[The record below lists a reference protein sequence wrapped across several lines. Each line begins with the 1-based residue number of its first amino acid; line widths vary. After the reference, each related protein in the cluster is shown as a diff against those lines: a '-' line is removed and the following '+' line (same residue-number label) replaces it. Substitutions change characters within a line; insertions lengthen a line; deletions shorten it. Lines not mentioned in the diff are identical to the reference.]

1 MSSVKRTF
9 VGSLLLF
16 LVAAFVSASFC
27 NSNINPTG
35 IYGGHTGSKHKTG
48 RGFAGTE
55 GRNIKRGFL
64 VAGENLVS
72 KLRPDVNLAKTYPA
86 AADQVHKGV
95 VSPKGRF
102 ASPKTFPSSLSPV
115 LNI

>member
-16 LVAAFVSASFC
+16 LFASFVSASFC

-35 IYGGHTGSKHKTG
+35 IYGGHTGSQHKTG

-55 GRNIKRGFL
+55 GRNLKRGFL

-72 KLRPDVNLAKTYPA
+72 KLRPDVNLANTYPA
-86 AADQVHKGV
+86 AADEIHKVV
-95 VSPKGRF
+95 VSPKADLLLRKPF
-102 ASPKTFPSSLSPV
+102 LRVSL
-115 LNI
+115 

>member
-55 GRNIKRGFL
+55 GRNLKRGFL

-72 KLRPDVNLAKTYPA
+72 KLRPDLSLANAYPD
-86 AADQVHKGV
+86 ADARIHESV
-95 VSPKGRF
+95 VSLESRF
-102 ASPKTFPSSLSPV
+102 VPLKTFSSSFSPV